1 MPAVAERSGVAKVGS
16 GEERGATRMKRG
28 AGGDCIAPEGGAVA
42 VIREFLARLGDR
54 RPTQAELRSIR
65 PSLEALYERLM
76 RVRSRGPAFRRV
88 DFDRD
93 IWRLMERIGKKSR
106 PASGS
111 SLGRAA
117 SFL

>member
-1 MPAVAERSGVAKVGS
+1 MN
-16 GEERGATRMKRG
+16 RGAE
-28 AGGDCIAPEGGAVA
+28 GDCIAPDGGAVA
-42 VIREFLARLGDR
+42 VIREFLASLGEC
-54 RPTQAELRSIR
+54 RPTQSELRKIR

-76 RVRSRGPAFRRV
+76 RVRSLGRAFRRV
-88 DFDRD
+88 DFDRE

-106 PASGS
+106 PASGG